1 LSMLGLPA
9 ASGMSTAGSNAMGTD
24 YYYQYIRN
32 ELCVISRGNWH
43 NGSNAGVRLRTLSGA
58 RSYAYSN
65 VGLACASYLT

>member
-1 LSMLGLPA
+1 M
-9 ASGMSTAGSNAMGTD
+9 
-24 YYYQYIRN
+24 
-32 ELCVISRGNWH
+32 LCVISRGNWH